1 MNAQS
6 TDPSEINSSASST
19 ASMLEA
25 KPKRRQYIVPLLWIL
40 AGFIVNVVGI
50 SIFTYIHYLYFFYG
64 GDGGLTFSI
73 SSLLFPALGY
83 IIIAWGVIQL
93 LLLIFPE
100 LKGAARRNTQQQ
112 EALKAIRDEVAKNPR
127 SAIKIWD
134 LGQETLQLY
143 FTSNRRQMNYIFIFS
158 VGVMLAGFILIT
170 LGITNTYSALNNL
183 VQLAAKGN
191 TNLPP
196 SIFTPAIV
204 GGISGVITEFIGATF
219 LFMYRSIVD
228 QANNNIKTL
237 ERITTVGMAM
247 GILDTLS
254 SHSEATKD
262 LRDET
267 AAEIAKMILSEKPKE
282 AKEEKSGRTTRSD

>member
-1 MNAQS
+1 MNAES
-6 TDPSEINSSASST
+6 PDPPEINGGASST
-19 ASMLEA
+19 TSTLEG
-25 KPKRRQYIVPLLWIL
+25 KSKRRQYIAPILWIL
-40 AGFIVNVVGI
+40 VGFIVNILGI
-50 SIFTYIHYLYFFYG
+50 SIFTYIHNRYFFYG
-64 GDGGLTFSI
+64 GDEGLTYSI

-83 IIIAWGVIQL
+83 IIMAWGAIQI

-112 EALKAIRDEVAKNPR
+112 EALKAIRDEVAKHPR

-134 LGQETLQLY
+134 LGQETLQIY
-143 FTSNRRQMNYIFIFS
+143 FTSNQKQMNYIFIFS
-158 VGVMLAGFILIT
+158 VVVMFAGFALII
-170 LGITNTYSALNNL
+170 LGITNTFSDMNSL

-196 SIFTPAIV
+196 SIFTPAII
-204 GGISGVITEFIGATF
+204 GGVSGVITEFIGATF

-228 QANNNIKTL
+228 QASKNIKTL

-254 SHSEATKD
+254 SHSETTKD

-267 AAEIAKMILSEKPKE
+267 AAEIAKMILSEKAKE
-282 AKEEKSGRTTRSD
+282 TKEEKSG